1 MSIAELDST
10 SWADGLT
17 LGDPSPR
24 LRAIG
29 EVAVDSLHRA
39 LALVVLVCLL
49 PLLVAVALVV
59 RLDSSGP
66 ALFRQVRVGRN
77 GREFVIYKFRTMRTD
92 AEALF
97 DQVLHLNEH
106 DGLLFKVRQDPRVS
120 NAGRWLRRFSLD
132 ELPQLWNVARGDM
145 ALVGPRPPLPREV
158 ARYDARTSRRLDVKP
173 GLTGIWQVS
182 GRSDLPWDEA
192 IRLDLAYVEERSL
205 ALDLRILGRTVGA
218 VLSGRGAY

>member
-1 MSIAELDST
+1 MSIAELDSGLW
-10 SWADGLT
+10 SDGFALRE
-17 LGDPSPR
+17 PSR
-24 LRAIG
+24 RMLAAAEIAQ
-29 EVAVDSLHRA
+29 ETLHRVLA
-39 LALVVLVCLL
+39 LLALVVLL
-49 PLLVAVALVV
+49 PVLVAVALVV

-77 GREFVIYKFRTMRTD
+77 GREFVVYKFRTMRTD

-106 DGLLFKVRQDPRVS
+106 DGLLFKVRQDPRIS

-158 ARYDARTSRRLDVKP
+158 ARYDARTARRLDVKP

-182 GRSDLPWDEA
+182 GRSDLPWEEA
-192 IRLDLAYVEERSL
+192 IRLDLTYVEERSL
-205 ALDLRILGRTVGA
+205 ALDVRIIARTVGA

>member
-1 MSIAELDST
+1 MSIAELDSGIW
-10 SWADGLT
+10 SDGLA
-17 LGDPSPR
+17 LDDPSRR
-24 LRAIG
+24 LRAAG
-29 EVAVDSLHRA
+29 EVAVDTLHRV
-39 LALVVLVCLL
+39 LALFALVLLA
-49 PLLVAVALVV
+49 PLLLAVVLVV
-59 RLDSSGP
+59 RLDSPGP

>member
-1 MSIAELDST
+1 MSIAELGST
-10 SWADGLT
+10 SWADGLD
-17 LGDPSPR
+17 LGDPSSR

-29 EVAVDSLHRA
+29 EVALDTMHRLVAIAA
-39 LALVVLVCLL
+39 LLLLL
-49 PLLVAVALVV
+49 PLLLAVAVTV
-59 RLDSSGP
+59 RLDSPGP
-66 ALFRQVRVGRN
+66 ALFRQVRVGRH

-158 ARYDARTSRRLDVKP
+158 ANYDARTFRRLDVKP

-182 GRSDLPWDEA
+182 GRSDLPWEEA
-192 IRLDLAYVEERSL
+192 IRLDLTYVEQRSV
-205 ALDLRILGRTVGA
+205 ALDVRILGRTVGA